1 MIYGKRSDQELKYAK
16 ARAKASEYAVDM
28 SALPRFPYDSDDL
41 HYSSIYVLSQY
52 TDARL
57 EGGDS
62 ARFIEDLKKTASFYD
77 ASAND
82 DRNSEFGDGYW
93 VLAMAAYF
101 LLGNYGS
108 AKVAACRVGNSAF
121 YGSNAE
127 LLVDLVNYL
136 LVPGSAAPAE
146 LRRLGEYLMGEPV
159 SKSAVFD
166 EAKAFLTESK
176 AEDSFFGRLLYVA
189 VEDIVANSSRKLLP
203 IYTGIEATKWRPYLE
218 GNNAAKVLWQ
228 AQRVIGEA
236 GVFKGGSA
244 FIQLPTGSGKT
255 TSVELLIRSRILA
268 GDCSLAVVIA
278 PLRALC
284 SEIAHDL
291 KTKLDGVAEVRLAS
305 DVMEID
311 AWIGSLLVGKQVL
324 VFTPEKFSFVFHHN
338 GIFIDDID
346 LFVFDEAHLLD
357 SVSRGPAYELLLAEI
372 IAKRPLVQKVLIS
385 AVVANSDEIAGWATG
400 DSSRLATGEGIQVTE
415 RSMAFALEKGRR
427 ITYVNPVAPSGNI
440 TDFFLPTGLR
450 QQPLAPKGRERRKR
464 FFPESTGS
472 SPDYARDL
480 AIYYANRLIR
490 NGACA
495 IYVPRSGS
503 MRKLFKRLSDIDSR
517 GADLGTLKRSFDLH
531 EAAAISR
538 LIALHYGD
546 EDELCEGL
554 AVGVLPHYGALQ
566 GAVRQSVEHAIDRGL
581 FACVACTST
590 LAEGVN
596 LPIKYLL
603 ITGVDNGFGA
613 TRVRDFQNLVGRT
626 ARSGKYSEG
635 SVVIF
640 GGFSGRRGRDYLSLL
655 LPGNIERCRSAI
667 LNIFSD
673 VEGSREIGKIC
684 RGSSIIDF
692 ILNNVDSPR
701 LEYELARALKD
712 NLGLDSRDARRISEQ
727 RIKTLEAVESYV
739 AGIFDASGALT
750 DISKTCT
757 STFAFASANEAEK
770 NQLLAF
776 FQSVGTSVAK
786 KDARTRKLCY
796 VMQAGA
802 RRPGS
807 ILNWIQSPEGKSFL
821 LGGCSDVG
829 VLIAEFLRPNP
840 DFCAP
845 FGNVQLEVMA
855 LLWMEGE
862 NIAAIS
868 ERINSCCPLE
878 RKVSVQKVE
887 KAISNRISF
896 SLSNFVAGI
905 ADVLHEY
912 SELGYSQKCAFE
924 LEKLQ
929 RKLKYGVS
937 SMRAAMICEMV
948 LDDRMIAKALVDIV
962 GGEGPTDNRFVKREL
977 LQHRL
982 EVDDFM
988 ANMPTYCRS
997 RINRWLDQ

>member
-16 ARAKASEYAVDM
+16 ARAKVSEYAVDA

-52 TDARL
+52 ADARL
-57 EGGDS
+57 AGGDS

-93 VLAMAAYF
+93 LLAMAAYF

-108 AKVAACRVGNSAF
+108 AKVAAGRVGNSAC

-127 LLVDLVNYL
+127 LFVDLVSYL
-136 LVPGSAAPAE
+136 LFPGFAAPEE
-146 LRRLGEYLMGEPV
+146 LESLVGYLAGQPI

-166 EAKAFLTESK
+166 EAGAFLTESN
-176 AEDSFFGRLLYVA
+176 AEDSFFGRLLNVA
-189 VEDIVANSSRKLLP
+189 VEDVVASSSRNLLP
-203 IYTGIEATKWRPYLE
+203 IFTGIEVTKWRPYLE

-236 GVFKGGSA
+236 GVFKGKSA
-244 FIQLPTGSGKT
+244 FVQLPTGSGKT

-284 SEIAHDL
+284 AEIARDL
-291 KTKLDGVAEVRLAS
+291 KKTLDGAAEVRLAS

-311 AWIGSLLVGKQVL
+311 AWIGSLLMGNQVL
-324 VFTPEKFSFVFHHN
+324 VFTPEKFSFVFHHD
-338 GIFIDDID
+338 GISLNDID

-357 SVSRGPAYELLLAEI
+357 SVSRGPGYELLLAEI

-385 AVVANSDEIAGWATG
+385 AVVANSSEIAGWATG
-400 DSSRLATGEGIQVTE
+400 DPSRLATGEGIQVTE
-415 RSMAFALEKGRR
+415 RSIAFALEKGRK
-427 ITYVNPVAPSGNI
+427 IAYIDFLTTSGKFS
-440 TDFFLPTGLR
+440 DFLLPTGLR
-450 QQPLAPKGRERRKR
+450 QQPLALKGGERRKR

-472 SPDYARDL
+472 SSDFARDL

-503 MRKLFKRLSDIDSR
+503 MRKVFKRLSDIDSR
-517 GADLGTLKRSFDLH
+517 GADLAALKRSFDLH
-531 EAAAISR
+531 EAMAISR

-546 EDELCEGL
+546 EDELCNGIT
-554 AVGVLPHYGALQ
+554 VGVLPHYGALQ
-566 GAVRQSVEHAIDRGL
+566 GAVRQSVEHAINRGL
-581 FACVACTST
+581 FNCVACTST

-635 SVVIF
+635 SVIIL
-640 GGFSGRRGRDYLSLL
+640 GGFSGRRGEDCLSLL
-655 LPGNIERCRSAI
+655 LPDNIERCKSAI

-673 VEGSREIGKIC
+673 VEGSSEIGKTC
-684 RGSSIIDF
+684 KGSSIVDF

-701 LEYELARALKD
+701 LEYELARALED
-712 NLGLDSRDARRISEQ
+712 NFGLDSWDARRISER
-727 RIKTLEAVESYV
+727 RIKALEAVESYV
-739 AGIFDASGALT
+739 AGISDASGSLN

-757 STFAFASANEAEK
+757 STFAFASANEAER

-776 FQSVGTSVAK
+776 FQSVVISMAK

-802 RRPGS
+802 RRPRN

-821 LGGCSDVG
+821 LGGCSDVS

-845 FGNVQLEVMA
+845 FGNVQLKDMA
-855 LLWMEGE
+855 LLWMKGE
-862 NIAAIS
+862 NIASIS
-868 ERINSCCPLE
+868 ERINTFCPLE
-878 RKVSVQKVE
+878 RKIGVQKVE
-887 KAISNRISF
+887 KAISNKIAF

-912 SELGYSQKCAFE
+912 PELGYSQKCAFE

-962 GGEGPTDNRFVKREL
+962 GDEGPTENRLVRREL

-997 RINRWLDQ
+997 RINQWLDQ